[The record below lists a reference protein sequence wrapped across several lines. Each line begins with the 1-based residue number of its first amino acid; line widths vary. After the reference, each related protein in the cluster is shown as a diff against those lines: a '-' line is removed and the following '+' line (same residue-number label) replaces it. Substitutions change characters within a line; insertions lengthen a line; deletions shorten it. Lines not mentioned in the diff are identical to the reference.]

1 MGLESEKDL
10 EDERMRTATVIS
22 LFSLKVCFP
31 PFKSGC
37 LRVRVSEKILQIEC
51 SVEGQRL
58 GAEYR
63 PRKIK
68 TRSSVTESSQK
79 EVLCRGLRELG
90 PTQNPVAHH
99 RKGFG
104 LVKCGHRR

>member
-37 LRVRVSEKILQIEC
+37 LRVKVSVKILQIEC
-51 SVEGQRL
+51 SLEGQRL
-58 GAEYR
+58 GAEYHTQ
-63 PRKIK
+63 K
-68 TRSSVTESSQK
+68 TE
-79 EVLCRGLRELG
+79 
-90 PTQNPVAHH
+90 TQ
-99 RKGFG
+99 
-104 LVKCGHRR
+104 